1 MPVNVELIHTEGYG
15 LEAEVVFGDTKLT
28 IMDAFS
34 VPDKMHAPGLL
45 EDVGFCANEF
55 SGPSW
60 EEIFQGNPTKE
71 KKLERL
77 SGWSYFGYGEI
88 VSINP
93 TSVDFGIFTLE
104 AGPRTNDARCI
115 GEFVKVHIDRSKRFV
130 RDSVPGLD
138 M

>member
-1 MPVNVELIHTEGYG
+1 MGLWIMPVNVELIHTEGYG

-28 IMDAFS
+28 VMDAFS

-115 GEFVKVHIDRSKRFV
+115 GEFVKVHIDRSKRFGA
-130 RDSVPGLD
+130 RS
-138 M
+138 